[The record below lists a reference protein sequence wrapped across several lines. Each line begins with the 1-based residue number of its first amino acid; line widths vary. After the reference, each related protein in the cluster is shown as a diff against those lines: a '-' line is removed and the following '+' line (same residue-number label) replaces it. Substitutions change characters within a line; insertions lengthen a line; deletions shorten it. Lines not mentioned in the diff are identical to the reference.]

1 MMSPFHTFLALLVA
15 VIWGVAFVVSKNGL
29 EYFTPA
35 QLTALRFMVAA
46 ILVLWLPRPNVSWWS
61 ILGIGLTIFTGQFL
75 LQFFGLSYGM
85 PAGLTAVVAQTQAI
99 FTVMFA
105 AIFLRDMP
113 SLRQVVGM
121 LIAFAGILLIGVTVT
136 HNVVGIGF
144 MFTLASAISWAA
156 GNVLIK
162 KMQKVDMLHLIV
174 WCSLIPPIPA
184 LAVSYLIDGPLSIW
198 HSISTLSLQ
207 SLAAP
212 IYLGLL
218 ASVIAYAIWGF
229 LLQKYSAAVVA
240 PFALLAPLVGAIVSA
255 IVFSER
261 FTATRLIGIASL
273 LAGLAVISLPRGIF
287 LRLRSRLR
295 I

>member
-1 MMSPFHTFLALLVA
+1 MSPFHTFLALLVA

-121 LIAFAGILLIGVTVT
+121 LIAFAEY
-136 HNVVGIGF
+136 
-144 MFTLASAISWAA
+144 
-156 GNVLIK
+156 
-162 KMQKVDMLHLIV
+162 
-174 WCSLIPPIPA
+174 C
-184 LAVSYLIDGPLSIW
+184 
-198 HSISTLSLQ
+198 
-207 SLAAP
+207 
-212 IYLGLL
+212 
-218 ASVIAYAIWGF
+218 
-229 LLQKYSAAVVA
+229 
-240 PFALLAPLVGAIVSA
+240 
-255 IVFSER
+255 
-261 FTATRLIGIASL
+261 
-273 LAGLAVISLPRGIF
+273 
-287 LRLRSRLR
+287 
-295 I
+295 